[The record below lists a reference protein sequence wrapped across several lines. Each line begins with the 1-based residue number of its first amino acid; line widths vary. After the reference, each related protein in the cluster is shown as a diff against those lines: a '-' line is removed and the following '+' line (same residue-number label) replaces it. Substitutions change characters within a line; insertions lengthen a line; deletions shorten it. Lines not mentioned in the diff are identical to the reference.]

1 MGSLWML
8 VAGLLFACMGVF
20 VKLGAAYFSHAE
32 LVFYRSFVGLLL
44 IFIIMRS
51 QRVNF
56 ATRNWRNH
64 LLRSISGTVALM
76 LFFYCITVL
85 PLATAVT
92 LNYTAPLFL
101 TLLTMLVYKEKFQLP
116 LTISIGLGFCG
127 VVLLLHPTLQH
138 EQWLPGLLGLISGFL
153 AGIAYLNVRQLGTLG
168 EPDTR
173 TVFYFSLTAS
183 LVSGAWM
190 LFDTMRPITLHGF
203 SILLGLGITATLAQ
217 LAMTRAWRTGR
228 TLVVGSLAYSTIVF
242 ASLFGMMLWHE
253 SLPLSSYLGMTFII
267 ASGVLSLR
275 LSPGGH
281 GKKNAPDDITRH
293 ARHLI
298 SCSSPEEESDKV
310 SLCEFHE
317 KYPLS
322 K

>member
-1 MGSLWML
+1 MPRMGSLWML

-20 VKLGAAYFSHAE
+20 VKLGAAYFSHVE
-32 LVFYRSFVGLLL
+32 LVFYRSFVGLLV
-44 IFIIMRS
+44 IFMLMRL
-51 QRVNF
+51 QHVNPS
-56 ATRNWRNH
+56 TRHWRNH
-64 LLRSISGTVALM
+64 LWRGISGTVALM
-76 LFFYCITVL
+76 LFFYCITTL

-101 TLLTMLVYKEKFQLP
+101 TLLTMLIYKEKFHAP
-116 LTISIGLGFCG
+116 LTLSIGLGFCG

-183 LVSGAWM
+183 LGSGAWM
-190 LFDTMRPITLHGF
+190 LSGDMHPVTAHGALL
-203 SILLGLGITATLAQ
+203 LLGLGSTATLAQ
-217 LAMTRAWRTGR
+217 LSMTRAWRTGR

-242 ASLFGMMLWHE
+242 ASLFGMLLWNE
-253 SLPLSSYLGMTFII
+253 SLPLSSYLGMAFII
-267 ASGVLSLR
+267 VSGVISLR
-275 LSPGGH
+275 LSP
-281 GKKNAPDDITRH
+281 
-293 ARHLI
+293 
-298 SCSSPEEESDKV
+298 
-310 SLCEFHE
+310 
-317 KYPLS
+317 KYQLS

>member
-8 VAGLLFACMGVF
+8 VAGILFAWMNVF

-32 LVFYRSFVGLLL
+32 LVFYRSFVGLLI

-51 QRVNF
+51 HQTSP
-56 ATRNWRNH
+56 ATHHWRNH
-64 LLRSISGTVALM
+64 MMRSISGTVALM
-76 LFFYCITVL
+76 LSFYCITVL

-101 TLLTMLVYKEKFQLP
+101 TLLTMLVCKEKFHPP
-116 LTISIGLGFCG
+116 LTLSIGLGFCG
-127 VVLLLHPTLQH
+127 VILLLHPTLQH
-138 EQWLPGLLGLISGFL
+138 DQWMPGLLGLISGFL
-153 AGIAYLNVRQLGTLG
+153 AGVAYLNVKQLGSLG

-173 TVFYFSLTAS
+173 TVFYFSLTAT
-183 LVSGAWM
+183 LASGM
-190 LFDTMRPITLHGF
+190 VILFDRMHRITLPGF
-203 SILLGLGITATLAQ
+203 GILLGLGCTATLAQ
-217 LAMTRAWRTGR
+217 LAMTRAWRVGR

-253 SLPLSSYLGMTFII
+253 SLPLSSYLGMTLII

-275 LSPGGH
+275 LSPKH
-281 GKKNAPDDITRH
+281 
-293 ARHLI
+293 
-298 SCSSPEEESDKV
+298 
-310 SLCEFHE
+310 
-317 KYPLS
+317 PLS